1 MHGKRATRE
10 RRQCANRVCGGVFV
24 HWELMWQ
31 CRPLK
36 CMRLKYPD
44 YFHMCVCVFAFV
56 CVTAKRSNR
65 ISAHTLIQTA
75 NTEKGVLKKAQ
86 QDSVGCSG
94 TAFNAFT
101 HPITKKYFLA
111 LPYPITRIVDENTHS
126 TTICVEIHN
135 ISNVKYAL
143 HTTRTHICTHIRIIP
158 QLQCPSVSIY
168 NIVARCDV
176 SVMHKW
182 ARVCPSNLNRVGW
195 QWCARTLVW
204 GTITMLMMIEYGVAG
219 VGATTA
225 QS

>member
-1 MHGKRATRE
+1 MYATKISRLFSHVCVRVCFRVCNSEAIQSHFRAHSNPDGKHGKRR
-10 RRQCANRVCGGVFV
+10 
-24 HWELMWQ
+24 
-31 CRPLK
+31 
-36 CMRLKYPD
+36 
-44 YFHMCVCVFAFV
+44 
-56 CVTAKRSNR
+56 
-65 ISAHTLIQTA
+65 
-75 NTEKGVLKKAQ
+75 TEKSTTGFGWLQ
-86 QDSVGCSG
+86 RDSIQC
-94 TAFNAFT
+94 
-101 HPITKKYFLA
+101 IFLV
-111 LPYPITRIVDENTHS
+111 LPYPTTRIVDENTHS